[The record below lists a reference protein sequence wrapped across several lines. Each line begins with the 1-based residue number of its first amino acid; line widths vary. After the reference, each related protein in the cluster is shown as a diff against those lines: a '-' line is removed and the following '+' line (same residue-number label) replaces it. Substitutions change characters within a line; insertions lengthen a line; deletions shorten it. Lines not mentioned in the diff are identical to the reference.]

1 MGTAEQQK
9 EHSGVSGSSS
19 LECGEDE
26 TGGVRAPVSRG
37 SSTGGAAAAT
47 SSASGSIGSGIVN
60 GGSRRGRA
68 SPTCALGRVPLT
80 RLCEEK
86 RAKRCRFYRNG
97 DRWFGGMVVPVGGD
111 KHRSWEALLADL
123 TRVLDH
129 PIHLTAGVRHVFG
142 LDGTRVTQ
150 LDHIIEAGE
159 YVVSSSEVFKKLDY
173 TRARLPQ
180 WRAHAKRNEALHV
193 TPRTAFSSPVS
204 TPGSETLP
212 SLPGSSTPTD
222 SPKDFIR
229 PKLVTVIRNGVRPR
243 KAVRILLNR
252 RTARSL
258 EQVLSDITQA
268 IKLDSGAVRKV
279 FTLDGRQVVSLRDFF
294 FDDDIFIAYGPERLS
309 HDDFD
314 LDNEECKTIQPLVK
328 CPLSPRRPRRMPS
341 PKPRGRAVS
350 PLAIYDGPGS
360 LPRSPRKP
368 AGHHHKRLSQPN
380 THTYQQQ
387 QQQQQHHHYQH
398 NGHVAC
404 GGLENIIFPSCV
416 TSKYSVGRI
425 LGDGNF
431 AVVRECVCR
440 KTREEYAL
448 KIIDKTKCRGKEH
461 MIESEVSILRQVS
474 HPNIVSL
481 IEEFHTP
488 TQLYLVM
495 ELVKGGD
502 LFDAIASATRYTE
515 KDASSMV
522 RDLTSALDYLH
533 QRSIVHRDI
542 KPENLLV
549 VEYPNDSKSLK
560 LGDFGLAVEVT
571 EPLYTV
577 CGTPTYVAPEILNES
592 GYGLKVDIWATG
604 VITYILLCGFPPFVS
619 ATNNQEELF
628 DQILRGSYE
637 FHSPYWDDIS
647 DSARELIVQMIQ
659 VDQDKRFS
667 AQEVLDHPW
676 VSDDEAL
683 DRNLHLRVSHKLD
696 LHFDTNGPQ
705 HKAAGITLMAVTALD
720 KEKHSLCRESEFKD
734 PTSPPCSP
742 RLSLFTNSSQVF

>member
-279 FTLDGRQVVSLRDFF
+279 FTLDGRQVSC
-294 FDDDIFIAYGPERLS
+294 S
-309 HDDFD
+309 SS
-314 LDNEECKTIQPLVK
+314 C
-328 CPLSPRRPRRMPS
+328 
-341 PKPRGRAVS
+341 
-350 PLAIYDGPGS
+350 
-360 LPRSPRKP
+360 
-368 AGHHHKRLSQPN
+368 
-380 THTYQQQ
+380 
-387 QQQQQHHHYQH
+387 
-398 NGHVAC
+398 HVV
-404 GGLENIIFPSCV
+404 CV
-416 TSKYSVGRI
+416 
-425 LGDGNF
+425 L
-431 AVVRECVCR
+431 
-440 KTREEYAL
+440 
-448 KIIDKTKCRGKEH
+448 
-461 MIESEVSILRQVS
+461 
-474 HPNIVSL
+474 
-481 IEEFHTP
+481 
-488 TQLYLVM
+488 
-495 ELVKGGD
+495 
-502 LFDAIASATRYTE
+502 
-515 KDASSMV
+515 
-522 RDLTSALDYLH
+522 
-533 QRSIVHRDI
+533 
-542 KPENLLV
+542 
-549 VEYPNDSKSLK
+549 
-560 LGDFGLAVEVT
+560 
-571 EPLYTV
+571 
-577 CGTPTYVAPEILNES
+577 
-592 GYGLKVDIWATG
+592 
-604 VITYILLCGFPPFVS
+604 
-619 ATNNQEELF
+619 
-628 DQILRGSYE
+628 
-637 FHSPYWDDIS
+637 
-647 DSARELIVQMIQ
+647 
-659 VDQDKRFS
+659 
-667 AQEVLDHPW
+667 
-676 VSDDEAL
+676 
-683 DRNLHLRVSHKLD
+683 
-696 LHFDTNGPQ
+696 
-705 HKAAGITLMAVTALD
+705 
-720 KEKHSLCRESEFKD
+720 
-734 PTSPPCSP
+734 
-742 RLSLFTNSSQVF
+742 

>member
-26 TGGVRAPVSRG
+26 AGGIRPPVSRG
-37 SSTGGAAAAT
+37 SSTGVTPTSNLTPAGGNGA
-47 SSASGSIGSGIVN
+47 
-60 GGSRRGRA
+60 RRGRA
-68 SPTCALGRVPLT
+68 SPTNALSRVPLT

-86 RAKRCRFYRNG
+86 RARRCRFYRNG
-97 DRWFGGMVVPVGGD
+97 DRWFGGSVVAVGGD

-129 PIHLTAGVRHVFG
+129 PIHLTAGVRHVFA
-142 LDGTRVTQ
+142 LDGTRITQ
-150 LDHIIEAGE
+150 LDQIREAGE
-159 YVVSSSEVFKKLDY
+159 YVVSSSEIFKKLEY

-180 WRAHAKRNEALHV
+180 WRANARRNEALHV
-193 TPRTAFSSPVS
+193 APRTAYASPAS
-204 TPGSETLP
+204 TPGSDVPP
-212 SLPGSSTPTD
+212 SLIGATTPTD

-258 EQVLSDITQA
+258 EQVLSDITHA
-268 IKLDSGAVRKV
+268 IKLDTGAVRKV

-314 LDNEECKTIQPLVK
+314 LDTEECKTIQPMVK
-328 CPLSPRRPRRMPS
+328 CPLSPRRLRRMPS

-350 PLAIYDGPGS
+350 PLAIFDGPGS

-368 AGHHHKRLSQPN
+368 RAQSPHKRLSQPN
-380 THTYQQQ
+380 QHTYQQQ
-387 QQQQQHHHYQH
+387 QQYEH
-398 NGHVAC
+398 NGHVVC
-404 GGLENIIFPSCV
+404 GGLENIIFPTCV

-431 AVVRECVCR
+431 AVVRGCVCR
-440 KTREEYAL
+440 QTKEEYAL

-461 MIESEVSILRQVS
+461 MIESEVSILRRVS

-481 IEEFHTP
+481 IEEFHTSHH
-488 TQLYLVM
+488 LYLVM
-495 ELVKGGD
+495 ELVRGGD

-515 KDASSMV
+515 QDASSMV
-522 RDLTSALDYLH
+522 VD
-533 QRSIVHRDI
+533 RSD
-542 KPENLLV
+542 NA
-549 VEYPNDSKSLK
+549 KSLK

-628 DQILRGSYE
+628 DQILHGHYE

-647 DSARELIVQMIQ
+647 DSARELIVHMIQ
-659 VDQDKRFS
+659 VDQAKRFS

-683 DRNLHLRVSHKLD
+683 DRNLHIRVSHKLG

-705 HKAAGITLMAVTALD
+705 HKAAGITLMSVMALD
-720 KEKHSLCRESEFKD
+720 KEKHQFCRDQDIQDVSSHR
-734 PTSPPCSP
+734 SPPCSP
-742 RLSLFTNSSQVF
+742 RLTLFTHSSQLF

>member
-1 MGTAEQQK
+1 MVEQVGGGGCVWRQMV
-9 EHSGVSGSSS
+9 EQVGGGGSVWRQMVVEAACGDIWWRQMVEQVGGGGSVETDSGGGCVWRHMVEQVGGGGSVWRQMVEQVGGGSSVWRQMV
-19 LECGEDE
+19 EQV
-26 TGGVRAPVSRG
+26 GG
-37 SSTGGAAAAT
+37 
-47 SSASGSIGSGIVN
+47 
-60 GGSRRGRA
+60 GGSVWRQ
-68 SPTCALGRVPLT
+68 
-80 RLCEEK
+80 
-86 RAKRCRFYRNG
+86 
-97 DRWFGGMVVPVGGD
+97 MV
-111 KHRSWEALLADL
+111 E
-123 TRVLDH
+123 
-129 PIHLTAGVRHVFG
+129 
-142 LDGTRVTQ
+142 
-150 LDHIIEAGE
+150 
-159 YVVSSSEVFKKLDY
+159 
-173 TRARLPQ
+173 
-180 WRAHAKRNEALHV
+180 
-193 TPRTAFSSPVS
+193 
-204 TPGSETLP
+204 
-212 SLPGSSTPTD
+212 
-222 SPKDFIR
+222 
-229 PKLVTVIRNGVRPR
+229 
-243 KAVRILLNR
+243 
-252 RTARSL
+252 
-258 EQVLSDITQA
+258 
-268 IKLDSGAVRKV
+268 
-279 FTLDGRQVVSLRDFF
+279 QVVSLRDFF

-328 CPLSPRRPRRMPS
+328 CPLSPRRVRRMPS

-360 LPRSPRKP
+360 LPRSSRKG
-368 AGHHHKRLSQPN
+368 GHHHKRLSQPN
-380 THTYQQQ
+380 AHTYQQQ
-387 QQQQQHHHYQH
+387 QQHYQH

-404 GGLENIIFPSCV
+404 GGLENIIFPACV

-440 KTREEYAL
+440 RTREEYAL

-515 KDASSMV
+515 RDASCML

-549 VEYPNDSKSLK
+549 VEDSHDSKSLK

-628 DQILRGSYE
+628 DQILRGNYE
-637 FHSPYWDDIS
+637 FHTPYWDDIS
-647 DSARELIVQMIQ
+647 ESARELIVHMIQ
-659 VDQDKRFS
+659 VDQEKRFS

-683 DRNLHLRVSHKLD
+683 DRNLHLRVSHKLG
-696 LHFDTNGPQ
+696 LHFDTHGPQ
-705 HKAAGITLMAVTALD
+705 HKAAGITLMSVTALD
-720 KEKHSLCRESEFKD
+720 KEKHSLCLETEFKD
-734 PTSPPCSP
+734 AISPPCSP